1 MKKDWKDHPWNVMA
15 EEIATAILLAGLAW
29 IGVLFLLALAPNV

>member
-1 MKKDWKDHPWNVMA
+1 MKKDWQDHPWNVMA

-29 IGVLFLLALAPNV
+29 IGVLFVVALTATV